1 MDRMKILQ
9 NLPLLNR
16 LSDENRSALAE
27 ICLEKKMAK
36 KDVLFLEGAK
46 GYSLY
51 ILVRGRVQL
60 TKSTS
65 DGKETVIRVI
75 KPGEMFAEVILFEKR
90 AYPVT
95 ATVLEPGA
103 TFLIPRQ
110 QFLCLLEN
118 QRFRDEFIAGL
129 MEKMRYLTER
139 IEYLTHFDVEE
150 RLFLFFREQFGPEE
164 RFRCTLTKKDVAAAI
179 STTPET
185 LSRIL
190 QRLKQENRLNWEGSQ
205 VEITP
210 RIQHD

>member
-27 ICLEKKMAK
+27 ICLEKKIAK

-75 KPGEMFAEVILFEKR
+75 KPGEMFADVVPDAR
-90 AYPVT
+90 PG
-95 ATVLEPGA
+95 TVSLK
-103 TFLIPRQ
+103 LS
-110 QFLCLLEN
+110 
-118 QRFRDEFIAGL
+118 
-129 MEKMRYLTER
+129 
-139 IEYLTHFDVEE
+139 
-150 RLFLFFREQFGPEE
+150 GPETVMSQWPGSAAPPLTTSLMMVNE
-164 RFRCTLTKKDVAAAI
+164 AGGGWVKCRFCPPRYKQPVAYRSPLSPQPCPI
-179 STTPET
+179 FSTIGMGFGRSTHT
-185 LSRIL
+185 
-190 QRLKQENRLNWEGSQ
+190 
-205 VEITP
+205 V
-210 RIQHD
+210 